1 MLTEILEANGE
12 KTEILEANGKKEER
26 KRERERKREDMYC
39 RYVWNVLKGQKRDPD
54 LNRRFRSG
62 FLNYPCFFVWLSIRV

>member
-39 RYVWNVLKGQKRDPD
+39 RYVWNVLKGQKRDLD
-54 LNRRFRSG
+54 LLFKMI
-62 FLNYPCFFVWLSIRV
+62 SIEDLDRDF